1 MSITGGP
8 IVPCSNG
15 SEADLLVPAIE
26 SVTEPLPFLFM
37 FCSLSPAVLLPAP
50 SGFAPA
56 ARVSSVVRMRD
67 NGEFGA
73 KATGR
78 VIIRTG
84 GGRALARLPQFSL
97 FFQRVS
103 IFCRDVSFS

>member
-26 SVTEPLPFLFM
+26 SVTELLLVLFM
-37 FCSLSPAVLLPAP
+37 FCSLSPAVLPPAP
-50 SGFAPA
+50 SGFVPA

-73 KATGR
+73 KATGG
-78 VIIRTG
+78 VITRAG
-84 GGRALARLPQFSL
+84 GGCFLSRLPQFSP

-103 IFCRDVSFS
+103 IFCRDVSFR